1 MNLEIRKYMS
11 KLGKKG
17 GKNRMAKMTPEMLR
31 EFVMKGVAKRKE
43 NKLKRVLTNN
53 NSVLYAGGE
62 ANKNGG
68 QENGKQ

>member
-17 GKNRMAKMTPEMLR
+17 GRNRMAKMSPEMLR

-43 NKLKRVLTNN
+43 NKLKKTIDNN
-53 NSVLYAGGE
+53 KSVLYANSIE
-62 ANKNGG
+62 NKNGG
-68 QENGKQ
+68 

>member
-1 MNLEIRKYMS
+1 MNNTIRKYMS

-17 GKNRMAKMTPEMLR
+17 GKNRMAKMSPEMLR

-53 NSVLYAGGE
+53 NTALYTQEE

>member
-1 MNLEIRKYMS
+1 MS

-17 GKNRMAKMTPEMLR
+17 GRNRMAKMSPEMLR

-53 NSVLYAGGE
+53 KSVLYTGSVE
-62 ANKNGG
+62 NKNGG
-68 QENGKQ
+68 

>member
-53 NSVLYAGGE
+53 NSVLYTGSVE
-62 ANKNGG
+62 NKNGG
-68 QENGKQ
+68 

>member
-1 MNLEIRKYMS
+1 
-11 KLGKKG
+11 
-17 GKNRMAKMTPEMLR
+17 MAKMTPEMLR

-53 NSVLYAGGE
+53 NTALYTQEE

>member
-17 GKNRMAKMTPEMLR
+17 GMNRMAKMSPEMLR

-43 NKLKRVLTNN
+43 NKLKKTLGNN
-53 NSVLYAGGE
+53 KSVLYTGSVE
-62 ANKNGG
+62 NKNGG
-68 QENGKQ
+68 